1 MGPLSGKVIHI
12 TGALGKL
19 GLSAVRIFLE
29 RGAVVVA
36 SDLATPESA
45 ALQLSD
51 AVDDSVLQDQL
62 LYIRLDARDESQI
75 QLAMQTI
82 QAHWGRLDGLYHN
95 AYTQIYKPAL
105 DLSLAEWNEV
115 LVGTLTSTFLMNK
128 YSLPL
133 MIESGGGAILNTSS
147 VLSHRVKRTCLA
159 YGAAKAGVNQ
169 MTRVIAADY
178 ADKGIRANA
187 LLPGDIKTDK
197 AQAAM
202 PLSFRESVAKQTPLG
217 RSGTPE
223 EVSELAA
230 FLLSDAA
237 SYVTGALITVDGG
250 FSL

>member
-1 MGPLSGKVIHI
+1 MAQLTGKVILI

-19 GLSAVRIFLE
+19 GLSAVRLFLE

-45 ALQLSD
+45 NLKLGNVVNDSGLSERYM
-51 AVDDSVLQDQL
+51 
-62 LYIRLDARDESQI
+62 YILLDARDEHQI
-75 QLAMQTI
+75 QLAVQTI
-82 QAHWGRLDGLYHN
+82 QKRWGRLDGLYHN

-105 DLSLAEWNEV
+105 DLPLEEWNQV
-115 LVGTLTSTFLMNK
+115 LLGTLTSTFLMNK
-128 YSLPL
+128 YTLPL
-133 MIESGGGAILNTSS
+133 MIESGGGVILNTSS
-147 VLSHRVKRTCLA
+147 VLSQMVKPACLA

-178 ADKGIRANA
+178 ADQGIRANA
-187 LLPGDIKTDK
+187 LLPGDIKTEE
-197 AQAAM
+197 AIAAM
-202 PLSFRESVAKQTPLG
+202 PHSFRESIAKQTPLG